1 MVYLANSHLLYRAAQ
16 RWPRRRR
23 PGDVDG
29 EAKGQIVIVVDDSD
43 SEPNPYEYRVFFEWL
58 WDYYCKI
65 DDVKVERYLN
75 LSGIP
80 FSGEV
85 PPQLGNLSKLHY
97 LDLSLSDNLYSTYLS
112 WLARL
117 PLLRF
122 LSMESVN
129 LSTIGDWPHVVN
141 TIPSLRVLDLS
152 NCSLTSANQ
161 SLSRLNFTNL
171 EEIDLFFNYFD
182 HPIATCWFWNLTSL
196 KRLDLLDT
204 GMHGEFPDAL
214 TRLASLKIFVLGGI
228 RKSSN
233 KISLNTAATNLT
245 NLCNL
250 KILVLISYNDLDGL
264 ITELFDGLKSLKNIG
279 LSDNRL
285 KIVVGSDWIPP
296 FRLKVANL
304 ASCHIGPLFPS
315 WFKWQ
320 MGISHINISRGNII
334 DRLPD
339 WFSNSLSNVEVLD
352 ISGNQIIG
360 ALPTNMETMS
370 LSKLL
375 LSSNNIT
382 GQIPLL
388 PRELYYLDISRNF
401 LSGPLPLNLGA
412 PRIEY
417 LILRS
422 NNFTGQI
429 PVSFCEFDE
438 LYILDLSNNN
448 FEGELPRCFKM
459 EHLSF
464 LL

>member
-1 MVYLANSHLLYRAAQ
+1 MLVSTFEHALRHL
-16 RWPRRRR
+16 
-23 PGDVDG
+23 
-29 EAKGQIVIVVDDSD
+29 KS
-43 SEPNPYEYRVFFEWL
+43 L
-58 WDYYCKI
+58 W
-65 DDVKVERYLN
+65 
-75 LSGIP
+75 
-80 FSGEV
+80 F
-85 PPQLGNLSKLHY
+85 
-97 LDLSLSDNLYSTYLS
+97 LDLSDNHLIGHVPLEISTLTK
-112 WLARL
+112 LA
-117 PLLRF
+117 
-122 LSMESVN
+122 
-129 LSTIGDWPHVVN
+129 W
-141 TIPSLRVLDLS
+141 LDL
-152 NCSLTSANQ
+152 
-161 SLSRLNFTNL
+161 
-171 EEIDLFFNYFD
+171 
-182 HPIATCWFWNLTSL
+182 
-196 KRLDLLDT
+196 
-204 GMHGEFPDAL
+204 
-214 TRLASLKIFVLGGI
+214 
-228 RKSSN
+228 
-233 KISLNTAATNLT
+233 
-245 NLCNL
+245 
-250 KILVLISYNDLDGL
+250 SYNDLDGL
-264 ITELFDGLKSLKNIG
+264 ITEELFDGLKSLKNIG

-315 WFKWQ
+315 WFKWP

-401 LSGPLPLNLGA
+401 LSGPLPLNLGT

-422 NNFTGQI
+422 NDFTGQI